1 MLKVRRKNTENED
14 TLSSDY
20 YYDDDDEMCIIT
32 VAKLLNTNVSILETI
47 KIRSIVYRMINHW

>member
-1 MLKVRRKNTENED
+1 MLKIRKNTEDED
-14 TLSSDY
+14 TLSSDYY

-47 KIRSIVYRMINHW
+47 KIRSIVYRMINH